1 MESGRDDVE
10 EKSKEWNDNTIFFFV
25 GKLTDMMVVGTDKI
39 EKSITGAAFNIPLG
53 YFFKRDG
60 KNVDSTPL
68 YEAKQRRT
76 HKNLLLSGSEV
87 EHFAL

>member
-1 MESGRDDVE
+1 M
-10 EKSKEWNDNTIFFFV
+10 
-25 GKLTDMMVVGTDKI
+25 KLTDMMVVGTDKI

-68 YEAKQRRT
+68 YEGKHTKKLVIIGWLVVQDEENS
-76 HKNLLLSGSEV
+76 HSGKKV
-87 EHFAL
+87 VIWR